1 MSGRTTKHDRQD
13 VDKRD
18 EHDVATDDG
27 HEGDMVVETDEQVMA
42 NVDPTMMHPDIA
54 GDWPLWSRVVE
65 SAATAR
71 LAALEERFPELTAAV
86 LATADGLHIASHGID
101 IEVADRLAAMNASLF
116 GVARAEAEVVAPPDV
131 PSLSAVVSVTIG
143 SSQVALLSFVLEPFG
158 QLLLSVAA
166 EDVQLGTVIVQA
178 RTAAADLRTGLGH
191 ALPVS

>member
-1 MSGRTTKHDRQD
+1 MSAKKTKS
-13 VDKRD
+13 
-18 EHDVATDDG
+18 A
-27 HEGDMVVETDEQVMA
+27 
-42 NVDPTMMHPDIA
+42 VDPALMHPDIA
-54 GDWPLWSRVVE
+54 GDWPLWSRLVE
-65 SAATAR
+65 TAASAR

-116 GVARAEAEVVAPPDV
+116 GVARAEAEVVAASDA

-143 SSQVALLSFVLEPFG
+143 TSQVALLSFVLEPFG

-166 EDVQLGTVIVQA
+166 EEVQLGTVIVQA
-178 RTAAADLRTGLGH
+178 RTAAADLRAGLGH